1 MGVHPH
7 LSRRLFGLALVLG
20 VSSVGSLIAGRA
32 AGQDVAASNGAAAGG
47 AAQNDAARPGSF
59 RHVVPGIERTI
70 PPEDKVSE
78 KTSEHDLLDILKSD
92 PSFGE
97 RPWSN
102 NLAKK
107 IRYQHETWTLE
118 FTFKPMRFI
127 EVDLPNDAGRF
138 DRKTIWYLVYHIRNP
153 GTKPVRFVPRFLLY
167 SWDTKKYYPDRLV
180 PLAVPAIQRR
190 EDPRRKLLDSVAI
203 SETEIPPWT
212 EDDPVEVY
220 GVATWHDI
228 DPRTDR
234 FSVYLQGLSNAYFWV
249 DDEELAKGT
258 RKYYRKTLQ
267 LNFWRPGDDRFE
279 HEREIRYGIPGEVDY
294 QWIYK

>member
-7 LSRRLFGLALVLG
+7 PSRRLYGLALVLA
-20 VSSVGSLIAGRA
+20 VLSNGSLVAQRA
-32 AGQDVAASNGAAAGG
+32 AGQDVAATNGAAASTG
-47 AAQNDAARPGSF
+47 PF
-59 RHVVPGIERTI
+59 RNVVPGVERTI
-70 PPEDKVSE
+70 DPEDKVAE
-78 KTSEHDLLDILKSD
+78 KTSEHDLLDILKTD

-118 FTFKPMRFI
+118 FTFKPVRFI
-127 EVDLPNDAGRF
+127 DVDLPNDSGRF
-138 DRKTIWYLVYHIRNP
+138 DRKSIWYMVYHVRNL
-153 GTKPVRFVPRFLLY
+153 GEKPVRFVPRFLLY
-167 SWDTKKYYPDRLV
+167 SWDTKKYYPDRLI
-180 PLAVPAIQRR
+180 PLAIPAIQRR
-190 EDPRRKLLDSVAI
+190 EDPRRKLLDSVSI
-203 SETEIPPWT
+203 SETEVPPWS
-212 EDDPVEVY
+212 EDDPVDVY

-234 FSVYLQGLSNAYFWV
+234 FSIYLQGLSNAYFWV

>member
-7 LSRRLFGLALVLG
+7 PSRRLYGLALVLA
-20 VSSVGSLIAGRA
+20 VLSNGSLVAQRA
-32 AGQDVAASNGAAAGG
+32 AGQDVAATNGAASPTG
-47 AAQNDAARPGSF
+47 PF
-59 RHVVPGIERTI
+59 RNVVPGVERTI
-70 PPEDKVSE
+70 DPEDKVAE
-78 KTSEHDLLDILKSD
+78 KTSEHDLLDILKTD

-118 FTFKPMRFI
+118 FTFKPVRFI
-127 EVDLPNDAGRF
+127 DVDLPNDSGRF
-138 DRKTIWYLVYHIRNP
+138 DRKSIWYMVYHVRNL
-153 GTKPVRFVPRFLLY
+153 GEKPVRFVPRFLLY
-167 SWDTKKYYPDRLV
+167 SWDTKKYYPDRLI
-180 PLAVPAIQRR
+180 PLAIPAIQRR
-190 EDPRRKLLDSVAI
+190 EDPRRKLLDSVSI
-203 SETEIPPWT
+203 SETEVPPWS
-212 EDDPVEVY
+212 EDDPVDVY

-234 FSVYLQGLSNAYFWV
+234 FSIYLQGLSNAYFWV